1 MTRIRIAIAGTV
13 AALAATVLL
22 LSGLLRAPAPSGGTR
37 LLDQAPRHGSH
48 RLSDRFA
55 TRTESRERAN
65 QSRPSTSKEVGA

>member
-1 MTRIRIAIAGTV
+1 VTRIRIAIAGTV

-22 LSGLLRAPAPSGGTR
+22 LSGLLRAPSGGGTR
-37 LLDQAPRHGSH
+37 VPDQAPPHGSH